1 MPEGSFIDAILQGI
15 DMLWPC
21 YNLAM
26 ELVNLGPQSA
36 KVGGRGSCPHCGVP
50 SYFEPVGGPYCDNG
64 TLRMVHPAQCQNC
77 KSFILLVGRRNLA
90 TGPYLLEAFY
100 PLGKPND
107 SVDEAVP
114 SSIRED
120 FAEALRCRWIKA
132 YKATVTMCRR
142 AIQSS
147 VLHVGASDKKLV
159 EQIDELAMKGKLTA
173 SLKDYARE
181 VRLTGNDGAHPDK
194 DGLKDVSENDADDII
209 AFTKHF
215 FDSVYVTPA
224 RLAARKP
231 TPAQTPPQPAQP

>member
-1 MPEGSFIDAILQGI
+1 MSEGSFIDAILRGI
-15 DMLWPC
+15 DILWPC

-26 ELVNLGPQSA
+26 ELVNFGPQYA
-36 KVGGRGSCPHCGVP
+36 KLGGRGSCPHCNFP
-50 SYFEPVGGPYCDNG
+50 SYFEPVGAAHYENG
-64 TLRMVHPAQCQNC
+64 NCRMVHPAQCQNC
-77 KSFILLVGRRNLA
+77 KSFILLVGRRNQA
-90 TGPYLLEAFY
+90 QGQFSLEAFY

-114 SSIRED
+114 LSIRED

-147 VLHVGASDKKLV
+147 VLDLGASDQKLV
-159 EQIDELAMKGKLTA
+159 EQIDELATKGKLTT
-173 SLKDYARE
+173 SLKDYAHE
-181 VRLTGNDGAHPDK
+181 VRLAGNDGAHPDK

-209 AFTKHF
+209 AFTRHF

-231 TPAQTPPQPAQP
+231 RPAQPAQPQL